1 MGTHPIFES
10 DFDCLTVQKQMLSTV
25 SRTLARRCLSV
36 TPMTQKQVFVRDALN
51 MAMDEEMAK
60 DDGVVL
66 IGEEVAQYD
75 GAYKVSRG
83 LWRRFCRTRHEA
95 NLRVYDVQLLD
106 AGHRSNRQLGRK
118 NALHVGWALRLPG
131 CLPRAKWRRA
141 WCWRAA
147 LAVLCRLVLVRSRSG
162 CDGTL
167 LIRGLQGHVEGGDPR
182 TKPGRFLGE

>member
-75 GAYKVSRG
+75 GAYKGQGCSTSPLSTQPVSSKFDS
-83 LWRRFCRTRHEA
+83 LEH
-95 NLRVYDVQLLD
+95 
-106 AGHRSNRQLGRK
+106 
-118 NALHVGWALRLPG
+118 
-131 CLPRAKWRRA
+131 
-141 WCWRAA
+141 
-147 LAVLCRLVLVRSRSG
+147 
-162 CDGTL
+162 
-167 LIRGLQGHVEGGDPR
+167 
-182 TKPGRFLGE
+182 